1 MKAKY
6 VDSNDCYDVNY
17 NDDDGDY
24 GGADY
29 YDGDVTDAKSMLTLS
44 AITADGLQI
53 YVNDKIG
60 Q

>member
-44 AITADGLQI
+44 AITADGL
-53 YVNDKIG
+53 
-60 Q
+60 